1 MKKIAFILAGC
12 GAQDGSEIQEATLAL
27 YALSLANIEVQAFAL
42 AKTQCHTVNHQNATV
57 QEGVERLQIEEAARI
72 VRGNIKPIEELDVA
86 QFDALFIP
94 GGTGTAKNFFT
105 FALDGVD
112 FSVEPQ
118 YRKVVEAFH
127 SAGKPIAAMCI
138 APLSLCAIISG
149 VAITLGPAEQLA
161 EAAMEKY
168 GAKVTEVG
176 REGVVVD
183 TENKVLTTASYMYGD
198 STVANIGE
206 GAKNLVA
213 ELLNMM

>member
-1 MKKIAFILAGC
+1 MKKIAFLLAGC

-27 YALSLANIEVQAFAL
+27 YALSLANIEVHPFAL
-42 AKTQCHTVNHQNATV
+42 TKAQYHTVNHQNATV
-57 QEGVERLQIEEAARI
+57 QSGVERLQIEEAARI
-72 VRGNIKPIEELDVA
+72 VRGNIKPLEELDVT
-86 QFDALFIP
+86 QFDALYIP

-138 APLSLCAIISG
+138 APLSLCALISG
-149 VAITLGPAEQLA
+149 VSITLGPAEQLA
-161 EAAMEKY
+161 VVAMEKY
-168 GAKVTEVG
+168 GAKITEVG

-183 TENKVLTTASYMYGD
+183 KENKVLSTASYMYSD

-206 GAKNLVA
+206 GAKNLVD
-213 ELLNMM
+213 ELLKMM